1 MNFVGALINKLEPI
15 IISVPYIK
23 LRIDQLK
30 KFDIKKRKPK
40 IKKNFQQLAEHL
52 VNLSKNYDA
61 KIWKELGIDFG
72 RVVHLIAL
80 S

>member
-40 IKKNFQQLAEHL
+40 IKKNF
-52 VNLSKNYDA
+52 
-61 KIWKELGIDFG
+61 
-72 RVVHLIAL
+72 
-80 S
+80 